1 MTRWAIPPILVLLI
15 IAVPPALAQD
25 NAPAN
30 SRYDAWKDGA
40 KDAGIDFSLN
50 YTSED
55 LTAVS
60 GGTSNALVHAGQVS
74 LTAQID
80 MDKIV
85 GWKGASLFA
94 SVSHRD
100 GRNINTV
107 AGLNTLLGPQE
118 IFGRGNVTRLSQFWI
133 DQKITGT
140 PLSLRVGRLNPGSD
154 FESFDCN
161 FINLSYCGNQVG
173 NIVSD
178 YWYNYPI
185 SQWGAVAQI
194 DLGGATYAKLGAYQ
208 VNPRNLKYGFATTLN
223 PDHGTG
229 MLLPVELG
237 WIPMAAGGPHGAF
250 QIGGWYSTAKRGD
263 VYLDPDHL
271 PAAASQSFL
280 QHDGSYGG
288 YVSLVA
294 DIGHHANDKAQG
306 LSLFINAT
314 VADKKTSVVNRTVA
328 TGAVYSGPFAGRPKD
343 QVGIAVAFNHL
354 DGRVADY
361 RREALALGVDV
372 AAAGT
377 DERALELFYG
387 LQISHFL
394 QLRPD
399 LQWIHRPGGAD
410 RPDALILGMRTSIT
424 L

>member
-1 MTRWAIPPILVLLI
+1 MAQRAVIPILVLLTT
-15 IAVPPALAQD
+15 AAAPAFAQD
-25 NAPAN
+25 TASAK
-30 SRYDAWKDGA
+30 SAYEDWKDDA
-40 KDAGIDFSLN
+40 KDKGIDVTLS

-74 LTAQID
+74 LTAQFA

-85 GWKGASLFA
+85 GWTGASLFA

-118 IFGRGNVTRLSQFWI
+118 IFGRGNVARLSQFWV
-133 DQKITGT
+133 DQKIAGT
-140 PLSLRVGRLNPGSD
+140 PITLRVGRLNPGSD

-185 SQWGAVAQI
+185 SQWGAVAEV
-194 DLGGATYAKLGAYQ
+194 DLGGAKYLKFGAYQ
-208 VNPRNLKYGFATTLN
+208 VNPRNLKYGVATTLN

-229 MLLPVELG
+229 VLLPVELG
-237 WIPMAAGGPHGAF
+237 WIPKAAGGPHGAYK
-250 QIGGWYSTAKRGD
+250 IGGWYSTAKRGD

-294 DIGHHANDKAQG
+294 DIGRRGNDEPQG
-306 LSLFINAT
+306 LSLFFNAT
-314 VADKKTSVVNRTVA
+314 VADKRTSVVNRTVA
-328 TGAVYSGPFAGRPKD
+328 TGAVYTGPFAGRAKD

-354 DGRVADY
+354 NGRVADY

-387 LQISHFL
+387 LQVSHFL

-410 RPDALILGMRTSIT
+410 RPDALILGVRTSIT